1 MHNTKIKYV
10 VTGGA
15 GFIGS
20 NLVDLLVEKGYKV
33 EVIDNFSTGKKENCN
48 PKVSYHNLDLSN
60 SKNLPQIQ
68 SILDGTK
75 GVFHLA
81 ALARVQESIH
91 NPLHFEKNN
100 TLSTIN
106 ILKACSDKKVKRLI
120 YSASSSAYGNTEKLP
135 SKEEDR
141 VDPISPYAM
150 QKYYGEVC
158 CRMFSKVYGMETVS
172 LRYFNVYGE
181 RQNLDGAYALVMCV
195 FAKQR
200 LNNEPLTIRGDGE
213 QRRDFTHVHDI
224 VRANYLAMN
233 SDKVGRGEVINIGNA
248 DNRSVN
254 EIAALIGGPKTNIPP
269 VVEPR
274 ETLADNSKAQNL
286 LGWSPTIDIEDWVPK
301 YKKDLGIK

>member
-1 MHNTKIKYV
+1 MKYI

-20 NLVDLLVEKGYKV
+20 NLVDLLIEENHEVI
-33 EVIDNFSTGKKENCN
+33 VIDNFSSGKKENCN
-48 PKVSYHNLDLSN
+48 EKAQYFELDISDFLN
-60 SKNLPQIQ
+60 FEDLKR
-68 SILDGTK
+68 ILLGSA

-81 ALARVQESIH
+81 ALPRVQESID

-106 ILKACSDKKVKRLI
+106 ILKACADVNIKRLV
-120 YSASSSAYGNTEKLP
+120 YSASSSAYGNTIQLP
-135 SKEEDR
+135 SKEEDP

-150 QKYYGEVC
+150 QKYYGEVAC
-158 CRMFSKVYGMETVS
+158 KMFANVYGIETVS

-181 RQNLDGAYALVMCV
+181 RQSLEGAYALVMCV
-195 FAKQR
+195 FARQR

-213 QRRDFTHVHDI
+213 QRRDFTHVKDI
-224 VRANYLAMN
+224 ARANLLAMH
-233 SDKVGRGEVINIGNA
+233 SDKVGSGEVINIGNS

-254 EIAALIGGPKTNIPP
+254 QIAEMIGGPTVNVDP

-274 ETLADNSKAQNL
+274 ETLADNSKAKDL
-286 LGWSPTIDIEDWVPK
+286 LGWSPVIIIEEWVPK
-301 YKKDLGIK
+301 YKKDLGI

>member
-1 MHNTKIKYV
+1 MKYI

-20 NLVDLLVEKGYKV
+20 NLVDLLIDKGHEV

-48 PKVSYHNLDLSN
+48 EKAKYFELDISENSSYENL
-60 SKNLPQIQ
+60 KN
-68 SILDGTK
+68 ILLGSD

-81 ALARVQESIH
+81 ALPRGQESID

-106 ILKACSDKKVKRLI
+106 ILKACADSNVKRLV
-120 YSASSSAYGNTEKLP
+120 YSASSSAYGNAVDLP
-135 SKEEDR
+135 LKEDHP
-141 VDPISPYAM
+141 VNPISPYAM
-150 QKYYGEVC
+150 QKYYGEVA
-158 CRMFSKVYGMETVS
+158 CRMFANVYGIETVS

-181 RQNLDGAYALVMCV
+181 RQSLEGAYALVMCV
-195 FAKQR
+195 FARQR

-213 QRRDFTHVHDI
+213 QRRDFTHVKDI
-224 VRANYLAMN
+224 AKANLLAMN
-233 SDKVGRGEVINIGNA
+233 SKRVGNGEVINIGNS

-254 EIAALIGGPKTNIPP
+254 QIAKMIGGPTINVDP

-274 ETLADNSKAQNL
+274 ETLADNSKAKHL
-286 LGWSPTIDIEDWVPK
+286 LGWSPSIMIEDWVKK
-301 YKKDLGIK
+301 YKKDLGI

>member
-1 MHNTKIKYV
+1 MKYI

-20 NLVDLLVEKGYKV
+20 NLVDLLIDKGHEV

-48 PKVSYHNLDLSN
+48 EKAKYFELDISENSSYENL
-60 SKNLPQIQ
+60 KN
-68 SILDGTK
+68 ILLGSD

-81 ALARVQESIH
+81 ALPRVQESID

-106 ILKACSDKKVKRLI
+106 ILKACADSSVKRLV
-120 YSASSSAYGNTEKLP
+120 YSASSSAYGNAVDLP
-135 SKEEDR
+135 LKEEHP
-141 VDPISPYAM
+141 VNPISPYAM
-150 QKYYGEVC
+150 QKYYGEVA
-158 CRMFSKVYGMETVS
+158 CRMFANVYGIETVS

-181 RQNLDGAYALVMCV
+181 RQSLEGAYALVMCV
-195 FAKQR
+195 FARQR

-213 QRRDFTHVHDI
+213 QRRDFTHVKDI
-224 VRANYLAMN
+224 AKANLLAMN
-233 SDKVGRGEVINIGNA
+233 SKRVGNGEVINIGNS

-254 EIAALIGGPKTNIPP
+254 QIAKMIGGPTINVDP

-274 ETLADNSKAQNL
+274 ETLADNSKAKHL
-286 LGWSPTIDIEDWVPK
+286 LGWSPSIMIEDWVKK
-301 YKKDLGIK
+301 YKKDLGI

>member
-224 VRANYLAMN
+224 ARANYLAMN

>member
-1 MHNTKIKYV
+1 MKYI

-20 NLVDLLVEKGYKV
+20 NLVDLLIEEGHEVH
-33 EVIDNFSTGKKENCN
+33 VIDNFSSGKKENCN
-48 PKVSYHNLDLSN
+48 EKAQYFELDISDSN
-60 SKNLPQIQ
+60 NYEDLKN
-68 SILDGTK
+68 ILLGSS

-81 ALARVQESIH
+81 ALPRVQESID

-106 ILKACSDKKVKRLI
+106 ILKACADSNVKRLV
-120 YSASSSAYGNTEKLP
+120 YSASSSAYGNTIQLP
-135 SKEEDR
+135 SKEEDP

-150 QKYYGEVC
+150 QKYYGEIA
-158 CRMFSKVYGMETVS
+158 CRMFANVYGVETVS

-181 RQNLDGAYALVMCV
+181 RQSLEGAYALVMCV
-195 FAKQR
+195 FARQR

-213 QRRDFTHVHDI
+213 QRRDFTHVKDI
-224 VRANYLAMN
+224 AKANILAMH
-233 SDKVGRGEVINIGNA
+233 SEMVGNGEVINIGNS

-254 EIAALIGGPKTNIPP
+254 QIANMIGGPTVNVDP

-274 ETLADNSKAQNL
+274 ETLADNSKARNL
-286 LGWSPTIDIEDWVPK
+286 LGWKPTIIIEEWVPK
-301 YKKDLGIK
+301 YKEELGI